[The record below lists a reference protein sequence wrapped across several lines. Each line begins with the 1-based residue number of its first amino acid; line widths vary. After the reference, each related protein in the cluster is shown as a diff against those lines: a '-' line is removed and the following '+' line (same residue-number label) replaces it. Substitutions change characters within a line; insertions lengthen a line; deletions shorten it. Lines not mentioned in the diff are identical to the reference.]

1 MGEARRKKLAG
12 WVPAFVRLEC
22 FIAPSMVSD
31 AHSVYLGIGRGQEV
45 DLRRMESFASIVDA
59 WESLCRSRKVLQKF
73 KYHHNQDNNE
83 ISRNF
88 IRLKH
93 DTFGVFPNDDA
104 NYELSGDKLA
114 MTLALEWISEG
125 NNPFSAELPPGV
137 QIKIINPPVQKKYKV
152 FLFKLENE
160 PVKNYCGNPE
170 DTHTFGVGISNTE
183 LVLVEDTEIHM
194 YTSYVSAAYTADYL
208 NTRNQD
214 FLSKEELRRLLYEA
228 NRLQGKI

>member
-1 MGEARRKKLAG
+1 MGEARRRKAAG
-12 WVPAFVRLEC
+12 WVPALVRLEC
-22 FIAPSMVSD
+22 FIAQSMVSD

-45 DLRRMESFASIVDA
+45 ELRRMESFASIVDA
-59 WESLCRSRKVLQKF
+59 WESLCRSKKVLQKF
-73 KYHHNQDNNE
+73 KYHHTQGNNE
-83 ISRNF
+83 ITRNF

-104 NYELSGDKLA
+104 NYELSGDKSA

-125 NNPFSAELPPGV
+125 NNPFSGELPPGV

-152 FLFKLENE
+152 FSFKVENE

-170 DTHTFGVGISNTE
+170 DTHNFCVGISSTE
-183 LVLVEDTEIHM
+183 LIIVEDTEIPM
-194 YTSYVSAAYTADYL
+194 YTSYISAAYTADYL

-214 FLSKEELRRLLYEA
+214 FLSWEESRRLLYEA